1 MREENNGKDPWIETD
16 FNEEEFDEI
25 IKMQKEYEE
34 GKNDQVNDRKIR
46 KGIRTK
52 ADIILELFN

>member
-34 GKNDQVNDRKIR
+34 GKDDQVNDRKIR